1 MDTGNIIV
9 EAKKQYTQQLIDVL
23 TPFLYEGIKSIFD
36 KCKDERAVLRKFQ
49 EKLCYIPKWNQ
60 SIIDG
65 EYTRIVDNSGYDW
78 LDKLIEAIFI
88 CNVKILSTIRN
99 CKETINIKIPET
111 RNFIHACYI
120 ECARYFY
127 KNPYSIDDRSFLGQE
142 EITKNFKAAHS
153 AIEECIDKTI
163 RELIPQKEIVET
175 CLKQQEDNFDPDAY
189 KEPQG
194 DHDDPNLEPEQTG
207 GEASGDASLEGVND
221 ESPEEGIDKVFMNN
235 PGEEGKPGDLG
246 GPETSA
252 NSPALDMVEGNNI
265 SQATEQAQPETI
277 EIGGT
282 KEDDG
287 DLNFFSDED

>member
-9 EAKKQYTQQLIDVL
+9 EAKKEYTQQLVDVL

-36 KCKDERAVLRKFQ
+36 KCKDTNEVLKKFQ

-127 KNPYSIDDRSFLGQE
+127 KNPYFIDDRSFLGYE
-142 EITKNFKAAHS
+142 EITKNFKASHA
-153 AIEECIDKTI
+153 AIGDCIEKTI

-175 CLKQQEDNFDPDAY
+175 CLKQEVDNYNPDEY
-189 KEPQG
+189 KEAPA
-194 DHDDPNLEPEQTG
+194 DHDDPDLEPETEDIGQVG
-207 GEASGDASLEGVND
+207 GLEGD
-221 ESPEEGIDKVFMNN
+221 ETPEEGIDKVFMEK
-235 PGEEGKPGDLG
+235 PATDEGLNDLG
-246 GPETSA
+246 GPETVSNTNA
-252 NSPALDMVEGNNI
+252 PSLDTVEGSNI
-265 SQATEQAQPETI
+265 NQSAGQAQPFTPETI
-277 EIGGT
+277 EIGGN
-282 KEDDG
+282 KED